1 MRKLRQLSLAAVLA
15 FVVSAPAFAGIVGGP
30 PAPEPAP
37 APSSATAAVVLSVIQ
52 VLISVR

>member
-1 MRKLRQLSLAAVLA
+1 MRRLRQLSMAAGLA

-37 APSSATAAVVLSVIQ
+37 TASSTSAAVVLSAIQ
-52 VLISVR
+52 IVLSVR